1 MNIWYMSGAAG
12 LAAAKRR
19 RGGAGNSP
27 GGPESRPSLA
37 RPPPAPQGGQPRFDI
52 LGIVTDH
59 ERRLRL
65 IEAGSPDDQSSTQ
78 DLSNHVVNDVVD
90 HSVRSGTDS
99 AEIEDLR
106 KQVDDLRALLSKVQT
121 FAMET
126 NTKLLRL
133 QISRMSVS
141 DAGETESTSNQ
152 HEETALVVTEKDDSK
167 DKAKPKKGN
176 GKKIE
181 ET

>member
-1 MNIWYMSGAAG
+1 MNIRYMSGAAG

-19 RGGAGNSP
+19 RGGAANSP

-37 RPPPAPQGGQPRFDI
+37 RPPPGPQPGPPRIDI

-59 ERRLRL
+59 ETRLRL
-65 IEAGSPDDQSSTQ
+65 IEAGHQGDAVSAQT
-78 DLSNHVVNDVVD
+78 VVNEVSN
-90 HSVRSGTDS
+90 SVLDNQPRSQSRDS
-99 AEIEDLR
+99 EIEELR

-133 QISRMSVS
+133 QISRMSVA
-141 DAGETESTSNQ
+141 DASGTEV
-152 HEETALVVTEKDDSK
+152 ETAKADQETPTLVVSEKGD
-167 DKAKPKKGN
+167 AKEGKGKKGN

-181 ET
+181 E

>member
-1 MNIWYMSGAAG
+1 MSGAAG

-19 RGGAGNSP
+19 RGGAANSP

-37 RPPPAPQGGQPRFDI
+37 RPPAAPQPGPPRIDI
-52 LGIVTDH
+52 LSIVTDH

-65 IEAGSPDDQSSTQ
+65 IEATAPEDQAQAPAAANEVVSS
-78 DLSNHVVNDVVD
+78 VVD
-90 HSVRSGTDS
+90 QPRSRDS
-99 AEIEDLR
+99 EVEELR
-106 KQVDDLRALLSKVQT
+106 RQVEDLRALLSKVQT

-133 QISRMSVS
+133 QISRMSLA
-141 DAGETESTSNQ
+141 DAGESDLTVNESEGQTNSADKP
-152 HEETALVVTEKDDSK
+152 ALVVTEKEVPK
-167 DKAKPKKGN
+167 EEKAKSKKGN

-181 ET
+181 E